1 MVGGQWITQDELVA
15 SRLVST
21 TLRVFDFK
29 TQKWSDLTPGT
40 MPNTIVN
47 WMHSSDYKYLYLA
60 AGGAKPE
67 VLRLRLADGKLET
80 IASLKDLRQAPGLN
94 GNTQIGVAPDGSPIF
109 SRDIGTQEVYAL
121 TLKWP

>member
-1 MVGGQWITQDELVA
+1 
-15 SRLVST
+15 
-21 TLRVFDFK
+21 
-29 TQKWSDLTPGT
+29 

-47 WMHSSDYKYLYLA
+47 WLHSPDYKYLYLS

-67 VLRLRLADGKLET
+67 VLRLSLAEGKLEAM
-80 IASLKDLRQAPGLN
+80 ASLKDLRQAPPN

-121 TLKWP
+121 TVRWP